1 MDSLFEKITLYD
13 LLGYTL
19 PGFSLLLIILPYTF
33 EQMPVDLIDF
43 LSENQVY
50 AGVIIL
56 ACSYIVGV
64 VLSELSKYVLKIP
77 IADKWLKEFV
87 EKMDNSTS
95 ELSLEVKKK
104 TCEAL
109 KKSKLPRK
117 EGSSEDDISEED
129 KRMMY
134 SDIQV
139 DNNYK
144 RIHNYA
150 SSEVM
155 YKNMFM
161 SFLIGD
167 FLLLLLCAY
176 QVIVYGSAE
185 CYMYVELGMVFAA
198 IFLFYS
204 RWVRFSN
211 KKMYYTAIWF
221 IEKYMNP

>member
-19 PGFSLLLIILPYTF
+19 PGFSLLLIVLPYTF

-56 ACSYIVGV
+56 ACSYIVGI
-64 VLSELSKYVLKIP
+64 VLSELSKYVLKAP
-77 IADKWLKEFV
+77 TKDKWMGKLV
-87 EKMDNSTS
+87 ERIDDSSS

-104 TCEAL
+104 ACEAL

-117 EGSSEDDISEED
+117 EGSSEEDISAED
-129 KRMMY
+129 GWMMY

-150 SSEVM
+150 SSEEM

-167 FLLLLLCAY
+167 FLLLLLYAY
-176 QVIVYGSAE
+176 QVIVYGFVE
-185 CYMYVELGMVFAA
+185 WYMCVELGVVFAA

-204 RWVRFSN
+204 RWVRFEN
-211 KKMYYTAIWF
+211 RRIYYTAIWF